1 MSPIQSAGLLLY
13 RETSGRLEVLLAHP
27 GGPFWARKDEGAWTI
42 PKGELDEGEDPL
54 ACAQREFEEETGFAP
69 TGEAFPLAPL
79 RQPSGKIVHAF
90 AMRADFDPAALQ
102 SNSFAMEWP
111 PKSGQ
116 MREYPEIDRAAW
128 YTIDEAMPKILKGQA
143 GFLIEL
149 RDKLRASN
157 ANPADGSA

>member
-1 MSPIQSAGLLLY
+1 MSPKQSAGLLLY
-13 RETSGRLEVLLAHP
+13 RETSGQLEVLLAHP
-27 GGPFWARKDEGAWTI
+27 GGPFWARKDKGAWTI
-42 PKGELDEGEDPL
+42 PKGELDEGEDRL
-54 ACAQREFEEETGFAP
+54 ACARREFEEETGVAP

-90 AMRADFDPAALQ
+90 AMRADFDPADLR
-102 SNSFAMEWP
+102 SNSFSMEWP
-111 PKSGQ
+111 PKSGH

-149 RDKLRASN
+149 RDKLQASN
-157 ANPADGSA
+157 VDPANGSG